1 VREKTP
7 DEQRAALMEYALRAL
22 SQRSLSAAE
31 LRGKLGKRSEDED
44 HIEQVLGRLIELRY
58 LDDAQVARA
67 ENQRRGVGAYRVR
80 QRLKQRG
87 VDEELIQETLQARD
101 PDEEVAQA
109 LNLLTRRLSS
119 LQRASNPRARA
130 YGLLAR
136 RGYGSDVIRRALD
149 QTDWTVAAQDDPWP
163 DDGELEDGGP
173 GEET

>member
-1 VREKTP
+1 MREKTS

-31 LRGKLGKRSEDED
+31 LRGKLAKRSEDED
-44 HIEQVLGRLIELRY
+44 HIQQVLDRLTELRY

-101 PDEEVAQA
+101 PDEEVTQA
-109 LNLLTRRLSS
+109 LGLLTRRLSS
-119 LQRASNPRARA
+119 LQRGSNPRAKA

-136 RGYGSDVIRRALD
+136 RGYGGDVIRRALEGL
-149 QTDWTVAAQDDPWP
+149 DWTAAAGEDETWP
-163 DDGELEDGGP
+163 GEGELGRDE
-173 GEET
+173 

>member
-1 VREKTP
+1 MREKTP

-31 LRGKLGKRSEDED
+31 LRGKLGRRSEDE
-44 HIEQVLGRLIELRY
+44 EQIQQVIDRLIELRY

-87 VDEELIQETLQARD
+87 VDEALIQDTLQARD

-109 LNLLTRRLSS
+109 LSLLTRRLSS
-119 LQRASNPRARA
+119 FQRGSNPRAKA

-136 RGYGSDVIRRALD
+136 RGYGSDVIRRALAEL
-149 QTDWTVAAQDDPWP
+149 DWTAGAGEDETWLG
-163 DDGELEDGGP
+163 DGEP
-173 GEET
+173 GEDE